1 MKKPEYRVVTP
12 DESFD
17 NALDANRFAK
27 EQSLRSGARV
37 EVRRSTDLYRYGGE
51 VLTQL
56 YFKGKEYDSAED
68 IIESMDEI
76 RKDNGEV

>member
-1 MKKPEYRVVTP
+1 MKEPEYRVVTP
-12 DESFD
+12 DEYFD

-56 YFKGKEYDSAED
+56 YFKGKEYDSTED